1 MQSAVLRESKETLN
15 IEKHT
20 AATAGPGQ
28 RSSYITGNSAPRRL
42 DCGQEDV
49 ASADSNSQCSS
60 DLSPHHGRFKLNIA
74 ITQAARHRATILVCG
89 DHSSVKN
96 IFKSRKLRY

>member
-1 MQSAVLRESKETLN
+1 MDCHL
-15 IEKHT
+15 
-20 AATAGPGQ
+20 
-28 RSSYITGNSAPRRL
+28 NSACDVGAYSHIALFRRNQHAWKQVARAEPLRL

-49 ASADSNSQCSS
+49 ASADSNSQRSS

-89 DHSSVKN
+89 DQSSVKN

>member
-1 MQSAVLRESKETLN
+1 MDF
-15 IEKHT
+15 HF
-20 AATAGPGQ
+20 
-28 RSSYITGNSAPRRL
+28 NSAIDFRDYSHIALFRRNQHAWKQVARAEPLRL

-74 ITQAARHRATILVCG
+74 ITQAASHRDTIFVCV
-89 DHSSVKN
+89 DHVSVK
-96 IFKSRKLRY
+96 IRLHSRKLLS